1 MKDDLNTP
9 IIMIASYRPDE
20 YDAVRT
26 SALDAFSLDK
36 TFKEW
41 QVKSNKAVNLLIS
54 EGKIVR
60 KVDFDN
66 AHFVRWASAHKVQS
80 TQQTRIAFCV
90 EIASG
95 DKHRI

>member
-9 IIMIASYRPDE
+9 IIVIAWYRPDE
-20 YDAVRT
+20 YDAVRA
-26 SALDAFSLDK
+26 SALDAFSLEK

-41 QVKSNKAVNLLIS
+41 QVTADKAVNLLIS

-66 AHFVRWASAHKVQS
+66 TAFVRWASAHKVQS

>member
-1 MKDDLNTP
+1 MKNDVNTP
-9 IIMIASYRPDE
+9 IIVIAWYRSDE
-20 YDAVRT
+20 YDAVRA
-26 SALDAFSLDK
+26 SALDAFSLEK
-36 TFKEW
+36 TF
-41 QVKSNKAVNLLIS
+41 IS

-60 KVDFDN
+60 KVDFDY
-66 AHFVRWASAHKVQS
+66 AAFVRWASAHKVQS